1 MRLTLSGA
9 AALLLSFAC
18 KAESV
23 GVEVRR
29 GGPDRISME
38 DIRRDVFLLEA
49 NRKDRAPGSAR
60 PVAGWHGLTERL
72 QEMKTLPA
80 FGRSFRADA
89 EAMVVCSEK
98 RGAGDGVVLVGV
110 EDSLDEPGRS
120 TAGMAMLISLAKA
133 WDTRTPPPRTI
144 LFCAWDG
151 AAGFDILTA
160 TPPVPWSAVSSAL
173 LLGTSSRAVEG
184 VSFDALETPF
194 SGAAVALDFQAIQA
208 RTIEVEQ
215 VLRNRVTDDL

>member
-1 MRLTLSGA
+1 MRFTLLGA
-9 AALLLSFAC
+9 VLPLLSLAC

-60 PVAGWHGLTERL
+60 PAAGWHGLTERL

-80 FGRSFRADA
+80 FGRSFRADGQSV
-89 EAMVVCSEK
+89 VVCSEK
-98 RGAGDGVVLVGV
+98 RGSGDGVVLVGV
-110 EDSLDEPGRS
+110 EDNPDEPGRS

-133 WDTRTPPPRTI
+133 WDTRTPPARTI
-144 LFCAWDG
+144 LFCAWEG
-151 AAGFDILTA
+151 PAGFEILNA
-160 TPPVPWSAVSSAL
+160 APPVPWNAVPSAL
-173 LLGTSSRAVEG
+173 LLGAAGRTAG
-184 VSFDALETPF
+184 GLTFDALETPF
-194 SGAAVALDFQAIQA
+194 SGTAVSLDFQAIQA
-208 RTIEVEQ
+208 RTIEVER
-215 VLRNRVTDDL
+215 VLRARVNADL